1 MYNNKPIGALPG
13 RDYVVVKRM
22 VRTTINLVLYNIV
35 WYDTSKKGGNA
46 SRGLRIKREKK
57 CLCRLFNPPQA
68 SLLLRNE
75 DDRCRNLPGASH

>member
-46 SRGLRIKREKK
+46 SRGLRIKRARDVYVGY
-57 CLCRLFNPPQA
+57 LI
-68 SLLLRNE
+68 LRKPHY
-75 DDRCRNLPGASH
+75 C